1 MQNQMPSYPIESVD
15 RALQLLAMLQSG
27 HRLSVKTAAEK
38 LGVAPSTAH
47 RLFGAL
53 CYRGFAR
60 QDEQRLYWAGPA
72 LNQWKPIA
80 VSHTALKKAARPA
93 LEELQLQ
100 LGESANLMVL
110 QGTYIRFLDGVES
123 EQMLRV
129 GLRNN
134 GTMPAYCSAGGK
146 AILAALDPAEV
157 EEVHRDGLPRWPT
170 AKIFTVGELASHLA
184 EVRHRGYGVSLEE
197 TEEGVAGVGACLRD
211 SHDRPV
217 GAITVAV
224 PTMRFSQHDLTHY
237 AEPIRKAA
245 GSANRRIG
253 EQCAT

>member
-1 MQNQMPSYPIESVD
+1 MQNQTPSYPIESVD
-15 RALQLLAMLQSG
+15 RALQLIGMLQAG

-38 LGVAPSTAH
+38 LGVASSTAH

-60 QDEQRLYWAGPA
+60 QDEQRLYRAGPA
-72 LNQWKPIA
+72 LNQRTPVA
-80 VSHTALKKAARPA
+80 VSYTALKKAVRPA

-110 QGTYIRFLDGVES
+110 QGAYIRFLDGVES
-123 EQMLRV
+123 ERMLRV
-129 GLRNN
+129 GLRTD

-146 AILAALDPAEV
+146 AILAALDPADV
-157 EEVHRDGLPRWPT
+157 EEVHHDGLPRWPT
-170 AKIFTVGELASHLA
+170 AKISTVDELARHLT
-184 EVRHRGYGVSLEE
+184 EVQHGGYGVSLEE

-211 SHDRPV
+211 WLDRPV

-224 PTMRFSQHDLTHY
+224 PSTRFSQHDLRYY
-237 AEPIRKAA
+237 ADPVREAA
-245 GSANRRIG
+245 AAASRRIG
-253 EQCAT
+253 EQCTA